1 LRAPEGQAISS
12 KSDMRTGANP
22 AKAGLPAYQPHRL
35 SIATIVYIPSQEGYF
50 EHSLEI
56 FTYMI
61 ASLRAATD
69 QPFDLLVFDNGSCA
83 EVVVALRSLCDQKQI
98 DWMIHSQHNLGK
110 AGAWNWIFAALPNEL
125 ICYADS
131 DVLFRPGWLEA
142 SLEVLEAFPQ
152 AGMISA
158 QPNFYDVM
166 KGEGKAHLSLTSDS
180 RYALSDYWPGRE
192 IIDEFCLGI
201 GATDE
206 IARPFYKSPLPS
218 VKNHGSGVEA
228 VIGASHMQFLI
239 PRQVARQV
247 VPLPAS
253 MGLRRA
259 ETMSLDYK
267 IDELGCLHLSTQQPY
282 VFHMGNTL
290 SERLFAEVEQVIGS
304 PAASK
309 ARAKQRAAR
318 KAAWQRLAL
327 RLVQH
332 PRFNRH
338 FVRLYNFLF
347 QALHSENG

>member
-1 LRAPEGQAISS
+1 
-12 KSDMRTGANP
+12 MRTGANP
-22 AKAGLPAYQPHRL
+22 AKAGLPAYQSKRL
-35 SIATIVYIPSQEGYF
+35 GIATIMYIPSQEGYF

-56 FTYMI
+56 FTHMI

-83 EVVVALRSLCDQKQI
+83 EVVTALRSLCDQKQI
-98 DWMIHSQHNLGK
+98 DWLIQSKHNLGK
-110 AGAWNWIFAALPNEL
+110 AGAWNWIFAAMPNEL

-131 DVLFRPGWLEA
+131 DVLFRPGWLKS
-142 SLEVLEAFPQ
+142 SLEVLDAFPQ

-166 KGEGKAHLSLTSDS
+166 SGEGKAHLNLTGDS
-180 RYALSDYWPGRE
+180 RYALSEYWPRRE
-192 IIDEFCLGI
+192 IIDDFCLGI
-201 GATDE
+201 GASDE
-206 IARPFYKSPLPS
+206 IAEPFYKNPLPA
-218 VKNHGSGVEA
+218 VKNQGSGAEA

-247 VPLPAS
+247 VPLPAT
-253 MGLRRA
+253 MGLRRT

-267 IDELGCLHLSTQQPY
+267 IDELGFLHLSTQQPY

-290 SERLFAEVEQVIGS
+290 SERLLDEVKKVTGA
-304 PAASK
+304 PAAPT
-309 ARAKQRAAR
+309 AGAKQETVR

-347 QALHSENG
+347 QALHSKR